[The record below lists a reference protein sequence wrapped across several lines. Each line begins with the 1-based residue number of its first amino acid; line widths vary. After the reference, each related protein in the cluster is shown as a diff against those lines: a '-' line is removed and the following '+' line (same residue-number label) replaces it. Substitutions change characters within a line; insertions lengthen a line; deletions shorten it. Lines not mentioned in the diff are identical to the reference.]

1 MDATFNA
8 WSVTTYG
15 GPDVLHPVA
24 RPMPTAGPSEVRI
37 KQHASAVTRADGMMR
52 AGTPKFAR
60 LFLGW
65 SKPKADLVGTC
76 FSGRVV
82 GAGDRVTRFA
92 VGDDVFGEAGL
103 SFGANAT
110 HICLDED
117 GVLMKKPAALSHEEA
132 ATLADGALTSWHFLR
147 TVADLQPG
155 ERLLVIAGAGSLGS
169 AAVQIAAA
177 IGADVTASASGRNER
192 VIRDLGAARFV
203 DYTQADPLKPAELY
217 DVVFD
222 TIGALSF
229 GQAKPALADG
239 GRYMSPV
246 LGLTLLKD
254 MVLSKLSGGKRA
266 LFAAA
271 GMQKAPLLR
280 EHLAGLLDLIDQQ
293 RFAPLM
299 DRTYPL
305 ADLVEAHQYIET
317 GHKRGNVVVVPV
329 DGLAQ

>member
-8 WSVTTYG
+8 WSVTAYG
-15 GPDVLHPVA
+15 GPDVLQPVV
-24 RPMPTAGPSEVRI
+24 RPLPTPGPTGILIEQR
-37 KQHASAVTRADGMMR
+37 ASAVTRADGMMR

-60 LFLGW
+60 LFLGL
-65 SKPKADLVGTC
+65 SKPKADLVGTT
-76 FSGRVV
+76 FSGRVIA
-82 GAGDRVTRFA
+82 AGEKVTRFA

-103 SFGANAT
+103 NFGANAT

-117 GVLMKKPAALSHEEA
+117 SVLMTKPTALSHEEA
-132 ATLADGALTSWHFLR
+132 ATLADGALTSWHFLHA
-147 TVADLQPG
+147 VADLKPG

-177 IGADVTASASGRNER
+177 MGADVTASASGRNER
-192 VIRDLGAARFV
+192 IIRDLGAAHFV
-203 DYTQADPLKPAELY
+203 DYTQADPLKTGHPY
-217 DVVFD
+217 DVIFD

-229 GQAKPALADG
+229 GQAKPALAEG

-254 MVLSKLSGGKRA
+254 MIASKMSGTKRA

-280 EHLAGLLDLIDQQ
+280 QHLTGLMDLIDQQ

-299 DRTYPL
+299 DSTYPL
-305 ADLVEAHQYIET
+305 TDLVEAHHYVET
-317 GHKRGNVVVVPV
+317 GHKRGNVVVV
-329 DGLAQ
+329 

>member
-8 WSVTTYG
+8 WSVTAYG
-15 GPDVLHPVA
+15 GPDVLQPVA
-24 RPMPTAGPSEVRI
+24 RPLPAPGPTEI
-37 KQHASAVTRADGMMR
+37 LIQQHASAVTRADGMMR

-60 LFLGW
+60 LFLGL
-65 SKPKADLVGTC
+65 SKPKADLVGTT
-76 FSGRVV
+76 FSGRVIAV
-82 GAGDRVTRFA
+82 GEKVTRFA

-117 GVLMKKPAALSHEEA
+117 GVLMKKPASLSHEEA
-132 ATLADGALTSWHFLR
+132 ATLADGALTSWHFLH
-147 TVADLQPG
+147 TVGGLKAG

-177 IGADVTASASGRNER
+177 MGAHVTASASGRNER
-192 VIRDLGAARFV
+192 VVRDLGAAHFV
-203 DYTQADPLKPAELY
+203 DYTQADPLKTGQPY
-217 DVVFD
+217 DVIFD
-222 TIGALSF
+222 TIGTLSLR
-229 GQAKPALADG
+229 QAKPALTNG

-246 LGLTLLKD
+246 LGLKLVKD
-254 MVLSKLSGGKRA
+254 MMLSKLSGSKRA

-280 EHLAGLLDLIDQQ
+280 QHLTGLMALIAEQ

-305 ADLVEAHQYIET
+305 TDLVEAHHYVET
-317 GHKRGNVVVVPV
+317 GHKRGNVVVV
-329 DGLAQ
+329 